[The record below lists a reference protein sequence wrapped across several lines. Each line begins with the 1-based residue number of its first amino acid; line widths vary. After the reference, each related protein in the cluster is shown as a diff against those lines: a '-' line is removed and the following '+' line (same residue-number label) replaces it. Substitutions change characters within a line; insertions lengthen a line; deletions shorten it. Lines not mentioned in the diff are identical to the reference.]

1 MENFLH
7 RLSSALWGGPLLI
20 LIVCAGVYF
29 TIKLR
34 LPQIRLLPEAAKVSF
49 GKGGSAFSSLC
60 TFLSAAM
67 GTGNIIG
74 VAVCMN
80 EGGPGAVFWMGLS
93 AFLLMPLVFSES
105 FLAVRYKDKAIGAAG
120 YMKRGKIYSL
130 LGLLSAIFGMGTIV
144 QVNAALG
151 GAENYFFPSGAPN
164 IARVFLGAA
173 LSLLV
178 GLVITGSAKR
188 IGKTAE
194 KLVPFLAVVYFFSCA
209 VILIFS
215 YKNIIPA
222 ITLIIKDAFSFKS
235 AIHGAAGGAF
245 LMISRGISMGVFTNE
260 TGIGTSGI
268 AVSGMGVSSPRDG
281 GLISMFGVF
290 IDTIVMCN
298 LTAVCLIASGAYSS
312 SPDGWE
318 MTDTAFRS
326 GFSFSPEMG
335 SFILMLCLFFFA
347 FASMIGWSYY
357 GEVFFRNLF
366 PKGNI
371 RIYHIA
377 FISLCFLGVFIRKG
391 SLFYITD
398 LFNAFMAF
406 PNIFAVMIHRG
417 EVTALAKTKTS

>member
-1 MENFLH
+1 MEDFLH

-20 LIVCAGVYF
+20 LILLTGFYF
-29 TIKLR
+29 SFKLKF
-34 LPQIRLLPEAAKVSF
+34 PQIRLLPSAIKVSF
-49 GKGGSAFSSLC
+49 KKEKGAFSSLC

-74 VAVCMN
+74 VAVCMK

-105 FLAVRYKDKAIGAAG
+105 FLAVRYKDRAIGAAG
-120 YMKRGKIYSL
+120 YMKKGKLYSI

-144 QVNAALG
+144 QINAGLG
-151 GAENYFFPSGAPN
+151 GIENYFFPFSAPN
-164 IARVFLGAA
+164 GVRALIGAA
-173 LSLLV
+173 ITILV
-178 GLVITGSAKR
+178 ALVITGSAKR

-194 KLVPFLAVVYFFSCA
+194 KLVPLLAGIYFLSAII
-209 VILIFS
+209 ILVFN

-222 ITLIIKDAFSFKS
+222 ISLIIKDAFSFKS
-235 AIHGAAGGAF
+235 AAHGLGGSAF

-260 TGIGTSGI
+260 VGIGTSGI

-298 LTAVCLIASGAYSS
+298 LTAVCLIASGAYSQ
-312 SPDGWE
+312 SPGGWE
-318 MTDTAFRS
+318 MTDKAFRN
-326 GFSFSPEMG
+326 GFAFSPEFG
-335 SFILMLCLFFFA
+335 SFILMICLFFFA

-357 GEVFFRNLF
+357 GEVFFKNLF

-371 RIYHIA
+371 KIYYFSFIA
-377 FISLCFLGVFIRKG
+377 LCFLGVFIKKG

-398 LFNAFMAF
+398 IFNAFMVF
-406 PNIFAVMIHRG
+406 PNVFAVFKKRREIN
-417 EVTALAKTKTS
+417 AY

>member
-1 MENFLH
+1 MEDFLH

-20 LIVCAGVYF
+20 LILLTGVYF
-29 TIKLR
+29 SFKLKF
-34 LPQIRLLPEAAKVSF
+34 PQIRLLPSAVKVSF
-49 GKGGSAFSSLC
+49 KKDKGAFSSLC

-74 VAVCMN
+74 VAVCMK

-105 FLAVRYKDKAIGAAG
+105 FLAVRYKDRAIGASG
-120 YMKRGKIYSL
+120 YMKKGKMYSL
-130 LGLLSAIFGMGTIV
+130 LGLLSAVFGMGTIV
-144 QVNAALG
+144 QVNAALSG
-151 GAENYFFPSGAPN
+151 TENYFFPSGAPFG
-164 IARVFLGAA
+164 ARILIGAA

-178 GLVITGSAKR
+178 GFVITGSAKR

-194 KLVPFLAVVYFFSCA
+194 KIVPILALVYFFSA
-209 VILIFS
+209 TIILIFN
-215 YKNIIPA
+215 YDKIIPA
-222 ITLIIKDAFSFKS
+222 VSLIIKDAFSFQS
-235 AIHGAAGGAF
+235 VYHGLGGSAF

-260 TGIGTSGI
+260 AGIGTSGI

-298 LTAVCLIASGAYSS
+298 LTAVCLIASGAYSQ
-312 SPDGWE
+312 SPGGWE
-318 MTDTAFRS
+318 MTDKAFRN
-326 GFSFSPEMG
+326 GFFFSPNTG
-335 SFILMLCLFFFA
+335 SFVLMLCLFFFA

-357 GEVFFRNLF
+357 GEVFFKNLF

-371 RIYHIA
+371 KIYHIF
-377 FISLCFLGVFIRKG
+377 FISLCFLGIFIRKG

-398 LFNAFMAF
+398 LFNAFMVF
-406 PNIFAVMIHRG
+406 PNVFAVFKKSREI
-417 EVTALAKTKTS
+417 TAY